1 MKKIILFLS
10 LILSW
15 IYLANFISAITINK
29 NSWEVLDNTTW
40 ENISSLTN
48 KIDVSWADI
57 KLNWKLYVT
66 WKICDN
72 SWFCLG
78 DSIEWTITNPWKS
91 CLDLKGKWVDVDK
104 EYYIK
109 PDWYAGSP
117 FKVYCDMTTDWWGW
131 TRYVN
136 IKWNYSFNDA
146 YACWQK
152 SDWTNITGY
161 TNLECF
167 NPNRYN
173 ISANNIMLKF
183 DGNTYTRSLTLTPSV
198 NTTTNWASSYYC
210 VWWKEY
216 MTIMTTHTWSMWEDG
231 SFVWL
236 WLNYCAPSWESYQH
250 EMWGMAF
257 TWIYEVRSQSWFW
270 PNVFKPWS
278 GTAAKSEF
286 FIK

>member
-109 PDWYAGSP
+109 PDWYTGNA
-117 FKVYCDMTTDWWGW
+117 FKVYCDMTTNWWGR

-136 IKWNYSFNDA
+136 IIWNYSATDA
-146 YACWQK
+146 SSCVTTQTIVK
-152 SDWTNITGY
+152 NSNI
-161 TNLECF
+161 ECF
-167 NPNRYN
+167 NPNQFN
-173 ISANNIMLKF
+173 MAANNIMLKIWWQSYEKVLNWQVEKNV
-183 DGNTYTRSLTLTPSV
+183 DTTRSHRKCTWHS
-198 NTTTNWASSYYC
+198 
-210 VWWKEY
+210 EY
-216 MTIMTTHTWSMWEDG
+216 MIKMIYTVEPTNDTYYYYW
-231 SFVWL
+231 F
-236 WLNYCAPSWESYQH
+236 WLNYCKYDAQVGWRSWTGSYRNYSN
-250 EMWGMAF
+250 
-257 TWIYEVRSQSWFW
+257 IWFW
-270 PNVFKPWS
+270 PNGSVREPS
-278 GTAAKSEF
+278 PEPTEL